1 MRYDKWYKFKTLWF
15 SLLCN
20 CYNIIWNN
28 FHCCT
33 IVIDRSYY
41 ITCNA
46 QYIQCPHVW
55 PNTPRSA
62 WTQGNILETPVSIK
76 LQIAIELW
84 FLNIGVLFKHS
95 VAFPFPQLVIGSQRD
110 LNSYRVKP
118 LEVQCRYDPFPLKL
132 GVMSCQ
138 VHRFNWRYSMIS
150 RRGASWMDWGGESLK

>member
-15 SLLCN
+15 SLLYN
-20 CYNIIWNN
+20 CYKLYHCYWSIIL
-28 FHCCT
+28 
-33 IVIDRSYY
+33 
-41 ITCNA
+41 CN
-46 QYIQCPHVW
+46 IQCTVYTMPPCV
-55 PNTPRSA
+55 TQYSTRSA